1 MRTWA
6 LTIALLALVAV
17 PGVAAAKTT
26 VATNKV
32 MVVRWWRGS
41 TPKTTTT
48 TTSGTAKVGAPKVTL
63 PKVPSPKL
71 PAPKVPKTA
80 VPVVKPLPKTVTSGT
95 TLKKTPTPAG
105 QTRLPQPR
113 TRVVVRWAHSS
124 SIAVLKSALGN
135 PGIHREREAD
145 LGSAAHVDGS
155 REPSVEPLRQRPVPA
170 PAQVERGSISR
181 RRSTRVVLAAPPSQI
196 KLLDHQ
202 MELLQM
208 TEALQ

>member
-48 TTSGTAKVGAPKVTL
+48 SGTAKVGAPKVTL

-71 PAPKVPKTA
+71 PAPMVPTPVVIKPQPKTA
-80 VPVVKPLPKTVTSGT
+80 TCVTV
-95 TLKKTPTPAG
+95 KKTSTTVR
-105 QTRLPQPR
+105 TRLPQPR
-113 TRVVVRWAHSS
+113 TRVVRWTAHGS
-124 SIAVLKSALGN
+124 SIIVLKSALKD

-145 LGSAAHVDGS
+145 PGSSAQVEGP
-155 REPSVEPLRQRPVPA
+155 REPTMEPLRQLPTPTRVKG
-170 PAQVERGSISR
+170 GSIS
-181 RRSTRVVLAAPPSQI
+181 RRSTRVVVAVPPSQI

-208 TEALQ
+208 TEALR